1 VPPLAVP
8 PLAVPPFVM
17 PKLYQIESLT
27 WYKISATLDGMT
39 ETRRKLALLG
49 CLFTIVLAIL
59 DQNIVSAAAVPIVR
73 DLDPVHGL
81 SRLPWLIT
89 AYALA
94 ATAVLPL
101 YGKLCDVFGAK
112 PVYLTTVA
120 VFLAGSALCGLARN
134 MPELIAFRAL
144 QGVGGGGLMSVT
156 MVVLAQLSTPDRRA
170 GAGGLGGI
178 VAGVGLVIGPLVGGV
193 LADHAGWRWIFYV
206 NLPLGVLIL
215 ANAVTVLH
223 LPRYGERHRID
234 FLGAGLAAAAAVV
247 LLLVTE
253 WGGREYAWA
262 SPAILGLA
270 GGGAVLLALFVW
282 RELAAAEPILPL
294 SLLANRT
301 LRVALPVQLL
311 AGAALL
317 GSVVYVLV
325 YLQVARAVPAADAGL
340 YLIPM
345 ALGMT
350 VAGTVSGRLIARAW
364 SARTFLISGTA
375 IVAAAIGLL
384 GLLRADTPWWVL
396 GAELFLLG
404 AGLGQLIGL
413 LVVLAQKAVPPGQ
426 LGVATTAVRFAQTLG
441 GAFGAA
447 LFGTVLTRALT
458 ARLPAGPVDATRI
471 RTLGPDAVPAF
482 VAAIDVVFRS
492 ASAVMV
498 VAFVLALFLREPSR
512 SAPVGGPLELVGE
525 G

>member
-1 VPPLAVP
+1 
-8 PLAVPPFVM
+8 M
-17 PKLYQIESLT
+17 RKLYQDESLT
-27 WYKISATLDGMT
+27 EYKISATLDGMT
-39 ETRRKLALLG
+39 ETHRKLALLG
-49 CLFTIVLAIL
+49 CLSTIVLAVL
-59 DQNIVSAAAVPIVR
+59 DQNIVSAATVPIVR

-81 SRLPWLIT
+81 SRLPWLVT

-101 YGKLCDVFGAK
+101 YGKLCDVVGAK
-112 PVYLTTVA
+112 RVYLAAVA
-120 VFLAGSALCGLARN
+120 VFLAGSALCGLAQD
-134 MPELIAFRAL
+134 MPQLIAFRAL

-178 VAGVGLVIGPLVGGV
+178 VAGIGMVVGPLAGGL

-215 ANAVTVLH
+215 ATAVTVLR
-223 LPRYGERHRID
+223 LPRYGQRHRID
-234 FLGAGLAAAAAVV
+234 FLGAGLAAATAVA
-247 LLLVTE
+247 LLLVTQ
-253 WGGREYAWA
+253 WGGRDYAWT
-262 SPAILGLA
+262 SPTILAL
-270 GGGAVLLALFVW
+270 GGGSVALLALFVW
-282 RELAAAEPILPL
+282 RELTAAEPILPL
-294 SLLANRT
+294 SLFANRT

-317 GSVVYVLV
+317 GSVVYVVV
-325 YLQVARAVPAADAGL
+325 YLQVARGVAATDAGL

-345 ALGMT
+345 AVGMT
-350 VAGTVSGRLIARAW
+350 AAGTVSKRLIARSW
-364 SARTFLISGTA
+364 PLRTFLISGTA

-384 GLLRADTPWWVL
+384 GLLRVDTPWWVL
-396 GAELFLLG
+396 GGELFLLG

-413 LVVLAQKAVPPGQ
+413 LIVLAQNAVPPWQ

-447 LFGTVLTRALT
+447 VFGTVLTRALA
-458 ARLPAGPVDATRI
+458 ARFPAGSVDMARI
-471 RTLGPDAVPAF
+471 RTLGPDGVPAF
-482 VAAIDVVFRS
+482 VSAIDTVFRS
-492 ASAVMV
+492 ASTVMV
-498 VAFVLALFLREPSR
+498 VAFVLTLLLREPPR

-525 G
+525 A